1 MRFDYGRSGIR
12 INAISAGPIR
22 TLAGAGIGDARAM
35 FAFQQRHS
43 PLGRGVTLDELGGS
57 ALYLLSDL
65 SGGVTGEIHFV
76 DSGYNII
83 SMPHPDALKAE
94 ADNSAK

>member
-1 MRFDYGRSGIR
+1 V
-12 INAISAGPIR
+12 R
-22 TLAGAGIGDARAM
+22 TLAGSGIGDARAM

-65 SGGVTGEIHFV
+65 SAGVTGEIHYV
-76 DSGYNII
+76 DSGYNTIL
-83 SMPHPDALKAE
+83 MPRPETLKNAAE
-94 ADNSAK
+94 

>member
-1 MRFDYGRSGIR
+1 V
-12 INAISAGPIR
+12 R
-22 TLAGAGIGDARAM
+22 TLAGSGIGEARAM

-57 ALYLLSDL
+57 ALYLLSGL
-65 SGGVTGEIHFV
+65 STGVTGEIHYV

-83 SMPHPDALKAE
+83 SMPRPEALKNAAE
-94 ADNSAK
+94 